1 MSQGNDNQPFEK
13 GNLESPAYRQ
23 RLLRKLNCLIAVLE
37 VACAKVRR
45 SMDGPE
51 PDMERLTRIQKNL
64 TQTLDVC
71 RRAKVALEKR
81 EQLPGDLPGQLAEIS
96 NIESLDGRYDYDPGS
111 DSGPDGDYEVRP
123 HRGRMVEMQ
132 SADEADRF
140 EEMGPIA
147 ETEFAG
153 LDLDELTRRLQ
164 EG

>member
-1 MSQGNDNQPFEK
+1 MSQGNDEQPFER

-23 RLLRKLNCLIAVLE
+23 RLMRKLNCLIAVLE

-51 PDMERLTRIQKNL
+51 PDLDRLTRIQKNL

-71 RRAKVALEKR
+71 KRAKGALERR

-96 NIESLDGRYDYDPGS
+96 SLETLGGDDSDYV
-111 DSGPDGDYEVRP
+111 VRP

-132 SADEADRF
+132 SASEADRF
-140 EEMGPIA
+140 EQMGPISGD
-147 ETEFAG
+147 EFQG
-153 LDLDELTRRLQ
+153 LDLEDLTRRLQ
-164 EG
+164 DG

>member
-1 MSQGNDNQPFEK
+1 MSQGNDDQPFEK

-23 RLLRKLNCLIAVLE
+23 RLMRKLNCLIAVLE

-51 PDMERLTRIQKNL
+51 PDVERLTRIQKNL

-81 EQLPGDLPGQLAEIS
+81 EALPGDLPGQLAEIS
-96 NIESLDGRYDYDPGS
+96 SIDSLETDDEFGGEAF
-111 DSGPDGDYEVRP
+111 EVRP

-132 SADEADRF
+132 SADEATRF
-140 EEMGPIA
+140 ESMGPISGD
-147 ETEFAG
+147 ELNG
-153 LDLDELTRRLQ
+153 LDFDDLARRLQ
-164 EG
+164 EE